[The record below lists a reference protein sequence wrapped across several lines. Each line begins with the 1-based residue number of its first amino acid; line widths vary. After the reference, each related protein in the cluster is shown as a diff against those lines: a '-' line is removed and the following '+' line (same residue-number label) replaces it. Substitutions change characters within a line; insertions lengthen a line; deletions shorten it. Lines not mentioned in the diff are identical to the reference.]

1 MSLHICPELSST
13 KPPNAMQI
21 NPIIKGINLKSHPIY
36 MFTLNSSGI
45 PANNEMCINDN
56 FSLLI

>member
-1 MSLHICPELSST
+1 
-13 KPPNAMQI
+13 MQI
-21 NPIIKGINLKSHPIY
+21 KPIIKGINLKSHPIY

-45 PANNEMCINDN
+45 PANIEMCINDN

>member
-1 MSLHICPELSST
+1 
-13 KPPNAMQI
+13 
-21 NPIIKGINLKSHPIY
+21 